1 MESVTCF
8 GKVLAKVGKSILVGS
23 TKVNTRH
30 FSKVSEFSFMT
41 NFQALTE
48 FKLIVIEQLTEIKKG
63 CLSFS

>member
-30 FSKVSEFSFMT
+30 FSKVSEFSIMT
-41 NFQALTE
+41 NTLAFTD
-48 FKLIVIEQLTEIKKG
+48 F
-63 CLSFS
+63 